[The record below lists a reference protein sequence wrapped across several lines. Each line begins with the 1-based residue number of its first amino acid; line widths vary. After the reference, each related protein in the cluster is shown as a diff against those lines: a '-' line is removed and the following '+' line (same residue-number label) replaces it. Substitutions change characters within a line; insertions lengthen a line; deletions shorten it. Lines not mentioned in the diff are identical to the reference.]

1 MRIAIVTESFLPTIN
16 GVTNSVLRILDF
28 LDAYGHEALVIAP
41 QATGAPSSYLDYRIK
56 HVPSFNPKKFIPMG
70 FPKLSLKHFI
80 EGFQPDV
87 IHLASPALLGGYAS
101 RVARELGIPSVSV
114 YQTDVS
120 GFAKHYGFALGS
132 ESFNRAL
139 ARIHSNTTRTLAP
152 STSAM
157 SILKKLGTD
166 NVYLWQRGVDLVR
179 FHPEKRDENLRKS
192 WGSADKKIVG
202 YVGRL
207 AAEKSL
213 EDLTWIQERE
223 DLQLVIV
230 GDGPNADKLKT
241 KLPRAKFLG
250 HQSGEDLA
258 KCHASFDFFI
268 HTGKYETFCQSI
280 QEALSSGV
288 PVIAP
293 RSGGPIDLIHD
304 GINGMF
310 YSLER
315 PWEING
321 ALDQLLSSDQD
332 SLSFSARESVLHRD
346 WESINK
352 ELIDHYRAAIQ
363 TKNSSLSTQGVA

>member
-16 GVTNSVLRILDF
+16 GVTNSVLRVLDF

-41 QATGAPSSYLDYRIK
+41 QAKGAPSSYLDFRVK
-56 HVPSFNPKKFIPMG
+56 HVPSFNPKKFIPVG

-87 IHLASPALLGGYAS
+87 LHLASPALLGGYAS
-101 RVARELGIPSVSV
+101 RVARELEIPTVSI

-120 GFAKHYGFALGS
+120 GFAKHYGFTIGS
-132 ESFNRAL
+132 EGFNRAL

-152 STSAM
+152 SNSAM

-166 NVYLWQRGVDLVR
+166 NVFLWQRGVDSVR
-179 FHPEKRDENLRKS
+179 FHPEKRDESLRTS
-192 WGSADKKIVG
+192 WGSPDKKIIG

-213 EDLTWIQERE
+213 EDLIWIHNRK
-223 DLQLVIV
+223 DLQLIIV

-241 KLPRAKFLG
+241 KLPHAKFLG
-250 HQSGEDLA
+250 HQSGDDLA
-258 KCHASFDFFI
+258 KCHASFDIFI

-293 RSGGPIDLIHD
+293 QSGGPMDLIQD
-304 GINGMF
+304 GINGSF
-310 YSLER
+310 YPPEK
-315 PWEING
+315 PWEINDV
-321 ALDQLLSSDQD
+321 LDQLLSSDQD
-332 SLSFSARESVLHRD
+332 SLSFSARESVLNRD

-352 ELIDHYRAAIQ
+352 ELIDHYRAAIRAKQ
-363 TKNSSLSTQGVA
+363 LSLSTQGVA